1 MNETEKLFRKINKKD
16 RLALREDIS
25 LLLLG
30 KHKSINIKKLQGS
43 DFSRLRKGKFRIIF
57 HYKESGEV
65 IIDAVRIKGEDTYK
79 DFI

>member
-1 MNETEKLFRKINKKD
+1 MNETEKLFQKINKKD

-25 LLLLG
+25 LLLLR

-43 DFSRLRKGKFRIIF
+43 DFFRLRKGKFRIIF
-57 HYKESGEV
+57 HYKESGDV

-79 DFI
+79 DFR